1 MNTIEW
7 RRVMSVYHVSK
18 NVCIIKIGRLS
29 NDDRD
34 SNENGEKTNRFTLAK
49 EQLCTCMKLFCTCYM
64 KLPNFTRPLYG
75 VGEDTV

>member
-7 RRVMSVYHVSK
+7 RGVMSVYHARK
-18 NVCIIKIGRLS
+18 NVCIVKRGRLG

-34 SNENGEKTNRFTLAK
+34 SNENREKSNRFTLEK